1 MELKYCTR
9 LMTLAL
15 ALTLSSSAWAQ
26 WSSDPSQNLGLS
38 TMFAA
43 DQVQPKAIALPDNSW
58 YVSWFNNNPANPN
71 SGYNVYYQL
80 LSPKGVEQF
89 PHNGIQVANETG
101 LSSTQDYGFAIDGD
115 GNAILAFQDLRR
127 SPYNPQIT
135 VMKMSPT
142 GQFLWGPLGIAM
154 TFGQNSY
161 NVPKVT
167 VTTDGYIVVGW
178 VSNNQTVLQKL
189 TPSGSPVWVGTPVGN
204 YGVILQQSGYDYTLA
219 DLHAAD
225 NGSVIVSFVAS
236 KGFGSNSLLYANK
249 ISPSGQLMWGA
260 NNVHV
265 YDGGS
270 LQFGE
275 FPYFVS
281 DSNGGAVFGWYTN
294 SPTLQVYAQHILS
307 NGTEAFGHNGSQGAI
322 GGSDVRVSPSVSY
335 NPATQE
341 TFLFWTEEDSQQSV
355 QGISAQKFNSSGS
368 LEWGSSGLVIVPL
381 GDDAQINPQNVQIG
395 TGALGVWVDQQVTGN
410 GTLEAVKLD
419 SNGNFVC
426 SEFPVST
433 APSPKARV
441 WEALASSGLTAV
453 AWSDYRNGNADI
465 YIQNINPDCSLGI
478 EGKK

>member
-1 MELKYCTR
+1 
-9 LMTLAL
+9 MTLAL
-15 ALTLSSSAWAQ
+15 ALVISTSAWAQ

-38 TMFAA
+38 TMPQA

-58 YVSWFNNNPANPN
+58 YVSWFNNNPVIPN

-80 LSPKGVEQF
+80 LSPNGNEQF
-89 PHNGIQVANETG
+89 PHNGIQVARENG
-101 LSSTQDYGFAIDGD
+101 LSSTQDYGFAVDSA

-135 VMKMSPT
+135 VMKMSPS
-142 GQFLWGPLGIAM
+142 GQPLWGPLGIAM
-154 TFGQNSY
+154 TFGSNSY

-204 YGVILQQSGYDYTLA
+204 YGVVLQQSGYNYTLA

-225 NGSVIVSFVAS
+225 NGSVIVSWVANQ
-236 KGFGSNSLLYANK
+236 GFGSDSYLYANK

-341 TFLFWTEEDSQQSV
+341 TFLFWTEEDSLQSV
-355 QGISAQKFNSSGS
+355 QGISAQKFNSAGS
-368 LEWGSSGLVIVPL
+368 LEWGNSGLVIVPL
-381 GDDAQINPQNVQIG
+381 GNDAQINPQNVQIG
-395 TGALGVWVDQQVTGN
+395 NGALGVWIDQQVTGN

-419 SNGNFVC
+419 ANGNLVC
-426 SEFPVST
+426 PEFPVST

-441 WEALASSGLTAV
+441 WEALAPSGLTAV
-453 AWSDYRNGNADI
+453 AWEDYRNSNADI
-465 YIQNINPDCSLGI
+465 YIQNINPDCTLGI
-478 EGKK
+478 ESRK

>member
-1 MELKYCTR
+1 MELKHCTR
-9 LMTLAL
+9 VVTLAV
-15 ALTLSSSAWAQ
+15 ALIISSSAWAQ

-38 TMFAA
+38 TMPSA
-43 DQVQPKAIALPDNSW
+43 DQVQPKAIARPDNSW
-58 YVSWFNNNPANPN
+58 YVSWFNNDPVVPN

-80 LSPKGVEQF
+80 LSPNGVEQF
-89 PHNGIQVANETG
+89 PHNGIQVAGERG
-101 LSSTQDYGFAIDGD
+101 LSSTQDYGFAIDND

-127 SPYNPQIT
+127 DPNNPQIT
-135 VMKMSPT
+135 VAKMSPS
-142 GQFLWGPLGIAM
+142 GQPLWGPLGIAL

-189 TPSGSPVWVGTPVGN
+189 TASGSPVWVGTPAGN
-204 YGVILQQSGYDYTLA
+204 YGVILQQPGYNYSLA

-225 NGSVIVSFVAS
+225 DGSVIVSWVANQ
-236 KGFGSNSLLYANK
+236 GFGTPNYLYANK

-275 FPYFVS
+275 FPYFVPDGS
-281 DSNGGAVFGWYTN
+281 GGAVFSWYTN
-294 SPTLQVYAQHILS
+294 SPTLQVFAQHIL
-307 NGTEAFGHNGSQGAI
+307 NDGTEAFGHNGSQGAI

-341 TFLFWTEEDSQQSV
+341 TFLFWTEEDSLQSV
-355 QGISAQKFNSSGS
+355 QGISAQKFNSTGS
-368 LEWGSSGLVIVPL
+368 LEWGNSGLVIVPL

-395 TGALGVWVDQQVTGN
+395 SGALAVWVDQQVTGN

-419 SNGNFVC
+419 TNGNSVC
-426 SEFPVST
+426 PEFPVST
-433 APSPKARV
+433 ASSQKAKV
-441 WEALASSGLTAV
+441 WEAIAPSGLTAV
-453 AWSDYRNGNADI
+453 AWQDYRNGNADI
-465 YIQNINPDCSLGI
+465 FIQNINPDCTLGI
-478 EGKK
+478 EGRK